1 MYFTTAPNARESART
16 RPGIASL
23 GDDNWDDYGFKT
35 VFHLRCHNG
44 SRGISVGAVKI
55 GSFGMAHGRTSLPT
69 SFEVLE
75 PGFFSLGMDE
85 SYYATLRDEFDDETR
100 LAIFSGLRDAAYDA
114 ELFEQARNE
123 PVMRDSLLRGADAD
137 TVRTQY
143 RRIAQ
148 GGPTLSR
155 FHIRYRKEA
164 SSGSAPTLT
173 LELKVDPDKNPPS
186 NIHAVIG
193 SNGVG
198 KTQLLHDIAQ
208 TTLTPRSRRRHS
220 SLEDMLDHRQQPFTN
235 VVYVSFSAFDA
246 RGPHQVS
253 RAINQ
258 VGDRVDYQYVGLK
271 KDEGEGAK
279 DPSDLRSEFA
289 ECVRR
294 CVEDHPAKARRWRD
308 VLTKLEETDP
318 LFEDLEITR
327 LARSQGQP
335 APGYVFDGLSL
346 EPVEDRP
353 DPEQLFDGLSSGHKI
368 VLLTLA
374 RLVQHTTERTLVLI
388 DEPEGHLHPP
398 LLSTFVRTLSEL
410 LRDRNG
416 IAIIATHSPVVLQET
431 PREAVW
437 ALRRVGDDIR
447 VDHPEI
453 ETFGENVGVIT
464 REIFGL
470 EVRRT
475 GFNRLIQ
482 SLADEGMSF
491 DDILDEFHDQLGAEG
506 RALARSATR
515 RREGGR

>member
-1 MYFTTAPNARESART
+1 M
-16 RPGIASL
+16 
-23 GDDNWDDYGFKT
+23 
-35 VFHLRCHNG
+35 
-44 SRGISVGAVKI
+44 KI
-55 GSFGMAHGRTSLPT
+55 GSFGMEVGRTSLPRR
-69 SFEVLE
+69 FEALE
-75 PGFFSLGMDE
+75 PGFFSLGADE

-100 LAIFSGLRDAAYDA
+100 LAIFSGLRDVAYDA

-123 PVMRDSLLRGADAD
+123 RVMRDSLLRGTDVE

-143 RRIAQ
+143 RRIVQ

-155 FHIRYRKEA
+155 FHVRYQYEA
-164 SSGSAPTLT
+164 LSERTPTLT
-173 LELKVDPDKNPPS
+173 IELKVDPDKNPPS

-198 KTQLLHDIAQ
+198 KTRLLHDIAR
-208 TTLTPRSRRRHS
+208 TTLAQHGRLRRS
-220 SLEDMLDHRQQPFTN
+220 SLEDRLDHRQHPFTN
-235 VVYVSFSAFDA
+235 VVYVSFSAFDP

-253 RAINQ
+253 KAINR
-258 VGDRVDYQYVGLK
+258 VGPGVDYQYVGLK
-271 KDEGEGAK
+271 TADGAGVK
-279 DPSDLRSEFA
+279 NYVALGAEFA
-289 ECVRR
+289 ECVQR
-294 CVEDHPAKARRWRD
+294 CLEDHPAKARRWSG
-308 VLTKLEETDP
+308 VLAKLEETDP
-318 LFEDLEITR
+318 LFEDLEISR
-327 LARSQGQP
+327 LARDQ
-335 APGYVFDGLSL
+335 
-346 EPVEDRP
+346 DRP
-353 DPEQLFDGLSSGHKI
+353 DPEQIFDGLSSGHKI

-437 ALRRVGDDIR
+437 ALRRAGDDLR
-447 VDHPEI
+447 VDQPEI

-482 SLADEGMSF
+482 SLADDGMSF
-491 DDILDEFHDQLGAEG
+491 DEILDEFDDQLGAEG

-515 RREGGR
+515 RRQGGR

>member
-16 RPGIASL
+16 RPGIAWL

-35 VFHLRCHNG
+35 VFHLHCYNG
-44 SRGISVGAVKI
+44 SRSFNVGAVKI
-55 GSFGMAHGRTSLPT
+55 GTFGTEAGRTSLPRR
-69 SFEVLE
+69 FEALE
-75 PGFFSLGMDE
+75 PGFFSLGIDE

-100 LAIFSGLRDAAYDA
+100 LAIFSGLRDVAYNA

-123 PVMRDSLLRGADAD
+123 PVMRESLLRGTDAD

-143 RRIAQ
+143 RRIAH

-155 FHIRYRKEA
+155 FHVHYRQEA
-164 SSGSAPTLT
+164 LSGSAPTLT
-173 LELKVDPDKNPPS
+173 IELTVDPGKNPPS

-198 KTQLLHDIAQ
+198 KTRLLHNIAQ
-208 TTLTPRSRRRHS
+208 TTLTSRGRRRRS
-220 SLEDMLDHRQQPFTN
+220 SLEDRLDHRQHPFTN
-235 VVYVSFSAFDA
+235 VVYVSFSAFDSQ
-246 RGPHQVS
+246 GPHQVS
-253 RAINQ
+253 KAVNQ

-271 KDEGEGAK
+271 TADGAGVK
-279 DPSDLRSEFA
+279 SYAALGSEFA
-289 ECVRR
+289 ACIQR
-294 CVEDHPAKARRWRD
+294 CMEDHPAKARRWSD
-308 VLTKLEETDP
+308 VLAKLEETDP
-318 LFEDLEITR
+318 LFHDLEITR
-327 LARSQGQP
+327 LARAQ
-335 APGYVFDGLSL
+335 
-346 EPVEDRP
+346 DRP
-353 DPEQLFDGLSSGHKI
+353 DPEQVFDGLSSGHKI

-374 RLVQHTTERTLVLI
+374 QLVQHTTERTLVLI
-388 DEPEGHLHPP
+388 DEPEAHLHPP

-410 LRDRNG
+410 LKDRNG
-416 IAIIATHSPVVLQET
+416 IALIATHSPVVLQET

-437 ALRRVGDDIR
+437 ALRRAGDDLR

-482 SLADEGMSF
+482 SLADADMSF
-491 DDILDEFHDQLGAEG
+491 EEILDEFDDQLGAEG

-515 RREGGR
+515 RREGER

>member
-1 MYFTTAPNARESART
+1 VVYFTTAPNARESART
-16 RPGIASL
+16 RPGIAWL
-23 GDDNWDDYGFKT
+23 GDDNWDDFGFKT
-35 VFHLRCHNG
+35 TFQLRCSNG
-44 SRGISVGAVKI
+44 SRGVKVGAVKI
-55 GSFGMAHGRTSLPT
+55 GFFGMEPGRTSLPRH
-69 SFEVLE
+69 FEALDI
-75 PGFFSLGMDE
+75 GFFSLGVDE
-85 SYYATLRDEFDDETR
+85 NYYATLRDEFDDEAR
-100 LAIFSGLRDAAYDA
+100 LAIFSGLRDVAHDA
-114 ELFEQARNE
+114 ELFERARNE
-123 PVMRDSLLRGADAD
+123 PVMRESLLRGTDGD

-143 RRIAQ
+143 RRIVQ

-155 FHIRYRKEA
+155 FHIRYQQEA
-164 SSGSAPTLT
+164 QSGSAPPLT
-173 LELKVDPDKNPPS
+173 IELTVDPGKNPPS

-198 KTQLLHDIAQ
+198 KTHLLHNIGQ
-208 TTLTPRSRRRHS
+208 TTLALSGRLRHS
-220 SLEDMLDHRQQPFTN
+220 SLEDRLDHRQHPFTN
-235 VVYVSFSAFDA
+235 VVYVSFSAFDS

-253 RAINQ
+253 NPPNR

-271 KDEGEGAK
+271 TADGAGVK
-279 DPSDLRSEFA
+279 NYVALGSEFA
-289 ECVRR
+289 ECVQG
-294 CVEDHPAKARRWRD
+294 CMGDHPAKARRWSD
-308 VLTKLEETDP
+308 VLAKLEETDP
-318 LFEDLEITR
+318 LFHDLEITR
-327 LARSQGQP
+327 LARAQGQ
-335 APGYVFDGLSL
+335 
-346 EPVEDRP
+346 P
-353 DPEQLFDGLSSGHKI
+353 DPEQVFDGLSSGHKI

-388 DEPEGHLHPP
+388 DEPEAHLHPP

-410 LRDRNG
+410 LADRNG

-437 ALRRVGDDIR
+437 ALRRAGEDLR

-482 SLADEGMSF
+482 SLANEGLSF
-491 DDILDEFHDQLGAEG
+491 EEILDEFGDQLGAEG

-515 RREGGR
+515 RREGRR

>member
-16 RPGIASL
+16 RPDIAWL

-35 VFHLRCHNG
+35 VFHLRCYNG
-44 SRGISVGAVKI
+44 SRSVDVGAVKI
-55 GSFGMAHGRTSLPT
+55 GSFGMEAGRPSLPRR
-69 SFEVLE
+69 FEALE
-75 PGFFSLGMDE
+75 PGFFSLGRDE
-85 SYYATLRDEFDDETR
+85 TYYATLRDEFDDETR
-100 LAIFSGLRDAAYDA
+100 LAIFAGLRDVAYDA
-114 ELFEQARNE
+114 DLFEQARNE
-123 PVMRDSLLRGADAD
+123 PVMRDSLLRGTDAD

-143 RRIAQ
+143 RRIVQ

-155 FHIRYRKEA
+155 FHVRYRREA
-164 SSGSAPTLT
+164 LSERTPALT

-198 KTQLLHDIAQ
+198 KTRLLHDIAR
-208 TTLTPRSRRRHS
+208 TTLAQRGRLRRS
-220 SLEDMLDHRQQPFTN
+220 SLEDRLDHRQHPFTN
-235 VVYVSFSAFDA
+235 VVYVSFSAFDP
-246 RGPHQVS
+246 RGPHQVR
-253 RAINQ
+253 RAISR
-258 VGDRVDYQYVGLK
+258 VGAGVDYQYVGLK
-271 KDEGEGAK
+271 TADGVGVKSYVALGA
-279 DPSDLRSEFA
+279 EFA
-289 ECVRR
+289 ECVQR
-294 CVEDHPAKARRWRD
+294 CLEDHPAKARRWSD
-308 VLTKLEETDP
+308 VLAKLEETDP

-327 LARSQGQP
+327 LAR
-335 APGYVFDGLSL
+335 D
-346 EPVEDRP
+346 EDP
-353 DPEQLFDGLSSGHKI
+353 LDPEQIFDGLSSGHKI

-416 IAIIATHSPVVLQET
+416 IAIVATHSPVVLQET

-437 ALRRVGDDIR
+437 ALRRAGDDLR

-482 SLADEGMSF
+482 SLADDGMSF
-491 DDILDEFHDQLGAEG
+491 DEILDEFDDQLGAEG

-515 RREGGR
+515 RREGRR

>member
-1 MYFTTAPNARESART
+1 
-16 RPGIASL
+16 
-23 GDDNWDDYGFKT
+23 
-35 VFHLRCHNG
+35 
-44 SRGISVGAVKI
+44 VKI
-55 GSFGMAHGRTSLPT
+55 GSFGMEAGRTSLPRR
-69 SFEVLE
+69 FEALE
-75 PGFFSLGMDE
+75 SGFFSLGTDE

-100 LAIFSGLRDAAYDA
+100 LAIFSGLRDVAYDA

-123 PVMRDSLLRGADAD
+123 PVMRDSLLRGTDAD

-143 RRIAQ
+143 RRIVQ

-155 FHIRYRKEA
+155 FHVRYRQEA
-164 SSGSAPTLT
+164 LSESTPTLT
-173 LELKVDPDKNPPS
+173 IELTVDPDKNPPS

-198 KTQLLHDIAQ
+198 KTRLLHNIAQ
-208 TTLTPRSRRRHS
+208 TTLASRSRLRHS
-220 SLEDMLDHRQQPFTN
+220 SLEDRLDHRQHPLTN
-235 VVYVSFSAFDA
+235 VVYVSFSAFDP

-253 RAINQ
+253 KAVNR
-258 VGDRVDYQYVGLK
+258 VSDRVDYQYVGLK
-271 KDEGEGAK
+271 TADGAGLK
-279 DPSDLRSEFA
+279 SYTALGAEFA
-289 ECVRR
+289 ECVER
-294 CVEDHPAKARRWRD
+294 CSEDHPAKARRWSG
-308 VLTKLEETDP
+308 VLAKLEETDP

-327 LARSQGQP
+327 LARAQG
-335 APGYVFDGLSL
+335 
-346 EPVEDRP
+346 RP
-353 DPEQLFDGLSSGHKI
+353 DPEQIFDGLSSGHKI

-437 ALRRVGDDIR
+437 ALRRAGDDIR

-482 SLADEGMSF
+482 SLADDGMSF
-491 DDILDEFHDQLGAEG
+491 DEILEEFDDQLGAEG

-515 RREGGR
+515 RRVDGR

>member
-16 RPGIASL
+16 RPGIAWL

-35 VFHLRCHNG
+35 VFHLRCYNG
-44 SRGISVGAVKI
+44 TRGVDVGAVKI
-55 GSFGMAHGRTSLPT
+55 GSFDMRGGRTSLPE
-69 SFEVLE
+69 SFEALE
-75 PGFFSLGMDE
+75 PGFFSLGIDE
-85 SYYATLRDEFDDETR
+85 SYYATLRDEFDEETR
-100 LAIFSGLRDAAYDA
+100 LAIFSGLRDVAYDA
-114 ELFEQARNE
+114 ELFEQAHNE
-123 PVMRDSLLRGADAD
+123 RVMQDSLLRGTDAD

-143 RRIAQ
+143 RRIVQ

-155 FHIRYRKEA
+155 FHVRYRQEA
-164 SSGSAPTLT
+164 LSGSTPTLT
-173 LELKVDPDKNPPS
+173 IELTVDPAKNPPS

-198 KTQLLHDIAQ
+198 KTRLLHNIAQ
-208 TTLTPRSRRRHS
+208 TTLASRGKWRHS
-220 SLEDMLDHRQQPFTN
+220 SLEDRLDHRQHPFTN
-235 VVYVSFSAFDA
+235 VVYVSFSAFDSQ
-246 RGPHQVS
+246 GPHQVS
-253 RAINQ
+253 RKVNQ
-258 VGDRVDYQYVGLK
+258 VGGRVDYQYVGLK
-271 KDEGEGAK
+271 TTDGAGVK
-279 DPSDLRSEFA
+279 SYAALGGEFA
-289 ECVRR
+289 ECIER
-294 CVEDHPAKARRWRD
+294 CVEDHPAKTRRWST
-308 VLTKLEETDP
+308 VLAKLEETDP
-318 LFEDLEITR
+318 LFHDLEITR
-327 LARSQGQP
+327 LARAQ
-335 APGYVFDGLSL
+335 
-346 EPVEDRP
+346 DRP
-353 DPEQLFDGLSSGHKI
+353 DPERVFDGLSSGHKI

-437 ALRRVGDDIR
+437 ALRRVGDDLR

-475 GFNRLIQ
+475 GFNRLIKA
-482 SLADEGMSF
+482 LADAGMSF
-491 DDILDEFHDQLGAEG
+491 EEILDEFGDQLGSEG

-515 RREGGR
+515 RHEGGH

>member
-1 MYFTTAPNARESART
+1 MHFTTAPNARESART
-16 RPGIASL
+16 RPGIAWLS
-23 GDDNWDDYGFKT
+23 DDNWDDYGFKT
-35 VFHLRCHNG
+35 TFHLRCYNG
-44 SRGISVGAVKI
+44 NRSVNIGAVKI
-55 GSFGMAHGRTSLPT
+55 GSFGMESGRTSLPRR
-69 SFEVLE
+69 FEALE
-75 PGFFSLGMDE
+75 PRFFSLGIDE

-100 LAIFSGLRDAAYDA
+100 LAIFSGLRDVAYDA
-114 ELFEQARNE
+114 ELFEEARSE
-123 PVMRDSLLRGADAD
+123 SVLRTSLLRGTDVD
-137 TVRTQY
+137 TVCTQY
-143 RRIAQ
+143 RRIAH

-155 FHIRYRKEA
+155 FHVRYRQEA
-164 SSGSAPTLT
+164 MPDTAPTLI

-198 KTQLLHDIAQ
+198 KTRLLHDIAQ
-208 TTLTPRSRRRHS
+208 TTLTPASRRRHS
-220 SLEDMLDHRQQPFTN
+220 SLEDRLQHGPHPFTN
-235 VVYVSFSAFDA
+235 VVYVSFSAFDPQ
-246 RGPHQVS
+246 GPHQV
-253 RAINQ
+253 RKVANR
-258 VGDRVDYQYVGLK
+258 VGDHVDYQYVGLK
-271 KDEGEGAK
+271 TDGGTGVKTYEALG
-279 DPSDLRSEFA
+279 SEFA
-289 ECVRR
+289 ECVQR
-294 CVEDHPAKARRWRD
+294 CVEDHPAKARRWSV

-318 LFEDLEITR
+318 LFSDLGITR
-327 LARSQGQP
+327 LARAQ
-335 APGYVFDGLSL
+335 
-346 EPVEDRP
+346 DRP
-353 DPEQLFDGLSSGHKI
+353 DPKQVFDGLSSGHKI

-431 PREAVW
+431 PRDAVW
-437 ALRRVGDDIR
+437 ALRRAGDDLR

-482 SLADEGMSF
+482 SLAEDGMSF
-491 DDILDEFHDQLGAEG
+491 EDILDEFDDQLGAEG

-515 RREGGR
+515 RLEGER

>member
-1 MYFTTAPNARESART
+1 MHFTTAPNARESARK

-23 GDDNWDDYGFKT
+23 RDDNWDDFGFKT
-35 VFHLRCHNG
+35 VFHLLCNNG
-44 SRGISVGAVKI
+44 SRGINVGAVKI
-55 GSFGMAHGRTSLPT
+55 GFFGMESGRTSLPR
-69 SFEVLE
+69 SFDALE

-100 LAIFSGLRDAAYDA
+100 VAIFSGLRDVAYDA
-114 ELFEQARNE
+114 DLFEQARSE
-123 PVMRDSLLRGADAD
+123 RVMRDSLLRGTDAD

-143 RRIAQ
+143 HRITQ

-155 FHIRYRKEA
+155 FHVRYRQKAPAE
-164 SSGSAPTLT
+164 SAPPLT
-173 LELKVDPDKNPPS
+173 LELTVDPDKNPPS

-198 KTQLLHDIAQ
+198 KTRLLHNIAQ
-208 TTLTPRSRRRHS
+208 TTLAPQGRIRDS
-220 SLEDMLDHRQQPFTN
+220 SLEDRLDHRQHPFTN
-235 VVYVSFSAFDA
+235 VVYVSFSAFDSQ
-246 RGPHQVS
+246 GPHQAR
-253 RAINQ
+253 RAINR
-258 VGDRVDYQYVGLK
+258 VGDHVDYQYVGLK
-271 KDEGEGAK
+271 TADGAGVK
-279 DPSDLRSEFA
+279 SYADLVSEFA
-289 ECVRR
+289 ECVQR
-294 CVEDHPAKARRWRD
+294 CVEDHPAKARRWSET
-308 VLTKLEETDP
+308 LTKLEETDP
-318 LFEDLEITR
+318 LFHDLGITG
-327 LARSQGQP
+327 LACSQ
-335 APGYVFDGLSL
+335 
-346 EPVEDRP
+346 DRP
-353 DPEQLFDGLSSGHKI
+353 DPDYIADGFSLEPAPERPDPEEVFHGLSSGHKI

-374 RLVQHTTERTLVLI
+374 RLVQHTAERTLVLI

-398 LLSTFVRTLSEL
+398 LLSTFVRTVSEL

-416 IAIIATHSPVVLQET
+416 IALIATHSPVVLQET

-437 ALRRVGDDIR
+437 ALRRAGDDLR

-482 SLADEGMSF
+482 SLAEGGMSF
-491 DDILDEFHDQLGAEG
+491 EEILTEFHDQLGAEG

-515 RREGGR
+515 RREGRL

>member
-16 RPGIASL
+16 RPGIAWL

-35 VFHLRCHNG
+35 VFHLRCYNG
-44 SRGISVGAVKI
+44 IRSVDVGAVKI
-55 GSFGMAHGRTSLPT
+55 GSFGMRGGRTSLPE
-69 SFEVLE
+69 SFEALE
-75 PGFFSLGMDE
+75 PGFFSLGIDE

-114 ELFEQARNE
+114 ELFEQAHNE
-123 PVMRDSLLRGADAD
+123 RVMLDSLLRGTDAD

-143 RRIAQ
+143 RRIVQ

-155 FHIRYRKEA
+155 FHVRYRQETL
-164 SSGSAPTLT
+164 SGSTPTLT
-173 LELKVDPDKNPPS
+173 IELTVDPDKNPPS

-198 KTQLLHDIAQ
+198 KTRLLHNIAQ
-208 TTLTPRSRRRHS
+208 TTLASRGKWRHS
-220 SLEDMLDHRQQPFTN
+220 SLEDRLDHRQHPFTN
-235 VVYVSFSAFDA
+235 VVYVSFSAFDSQ
-246 RGPHQVS
+246 GPHQVS
-253 RAINQ
+253 RAVNQ
-258 VGDRVDYQYVGLK
+258 VGGRVEYQYVGLK
-271 KDEGEGAK
+271 TADGAGVK
-279 DPSDLRSEFA
+279 SYAALGAEFA
-289 ECVRR
+289 ECVQR
-294 CVEDHPAKARRWRD
+294 CVGDHPAKARRWSD

-318 LFEDLEITR
+318 LFHDLEITR
-327 LARSQGQP
+327 LAREQDLP
-335 APGYVFDGLSL
+335 DPEYIFDGLSL
-346 EPVEDRP
+346 ERAQDLPS
-353 DPEQLFDGLSSGHKI
+353 PERVFDGLSSGHKI

-374 RLVQHTTERTLVLI
+374 RLVEHTTERTLVLI
-388 DEPEGHLHPP
+388 DEPEAHLHPP

-437 ALRRVGDDIR
+437 ALRRAGDDLR

-470 EVRRT
+470 EIRRT

-482 SLADEGMSF
+482 SLADDGMSF
-491 DDILDEFHDQLGAEG
+491 EEILNEFDDQLGAEG

-515 RREGGR
+515 RREGER

>member
-1 MYFTTAPNARESART
+1 MYFTTAPNAREAART
-16 RPGIASL
+16 RPGIAWI

-35 VFHLRCHNG
+35 VFHLRCYNG
-44 SRGISVGAVKI
+44 SRGVNVGALKI
-55 GSFGMAHGRTSLPT
+55 GSFGMEAGRTPLPRR
-69 SFEVLE
+69 FEALE
-75 PGFFSLGMDE
+75 PGFFSLGIDE
-85 SYYATLRDEFDDETR
+85 NYYATLRDEFDEETR
-100 LAIFSGLRDAAYDA
+100 LAIFSGLRDVAYDA

-123 PVMRDSLLRGADAD
+123 PVMRESLLRGTDAD

-143 RRIAQ
+143 RRIVQ

-155 FHIRYRKEA
+155 FQVRYRQEA
-164 SSGSAPTLT
+164 LAGSAPTLT
-173 LELKVDPDKNPPS
+173 IELTVDPDKNPPS
-186 NIHAVIG
+186 NIHAVTG

-198 KTQLLHDIAQ
+198 KTRLLHNIAQ
-208 TTLTPRSRRRHS
+208 TTLAPRGKWRRN
-220 SLEDMLDHRQQPFTN
+220 SLEDRLDHRQHPFTN
-235 VVYVSFSAFDA
+235 VVYVSFSAFDS

-253 RAINQ
+253 RSVTR

-271 KDEGEGAK
+271 TADGAGVK
-279 DPSDLRSEFA
+279 SYVALGSEFA
-289 ECVRR
+289 ECVQR

-308 VLTKLEETDP
+308 VLAKLEETDP

-327 LARSQGQP
+327 LARAQ
-335 APGYVFDGLSL
+335 
-346 EPVEDRP
+346 DRP
-353 DPEQLFDGLSSGHKI
+353 DPEQVFDGLSSGHKI

-388 DEPEGHLHPP
+388 DEPEAHLHPP

-410 LRDRNG
+410 LGDRNG

-437 ALRRVGDDIR
+437 TLRRAGDDLR

-482 SLADEGMSF
+482 SLADDGMSF
-491 DDILDEFHDQLGAEG
+491 EDILEEFDDQLGAEG

-515 RREGGR
+515 RRESGR

>member
-1 MYFTTAPNARESART
+1 MHFNTAPNARESART
-16 RPGIASL
+16 RPGIAWL
-23 GDDNWDDYGFKT
+23 GDDNWDDYGFRT
-35 VFHLRCHNG
+35 LFRLRCNNDT
-44 SRGISVGAVKI
+44 RGVDVGLVKI
-55 GSFGMAHGRTSLPT
+55 GFFGMQGGRTPLPR
-69 SFEVLE
+69 SFDAL
-75 PGFFSLGMDE
+75 GSNFFSLGSDE

-100 LAIFSGLRDAAYDA
+100 LAIFSALGDTAYDDD
-114 ELFEQARNE
+114 LFERARNE
-123 PVMRDSLLRGADAD
+123 RVMGDSLLRGTDAD

-143 RRIAQ
+143 HRIAH

-155 FHIRYRKEA
+155 FHVRYRQESVFEGEPA
-164 SSGSAPTLT
+164 LT
-173 LELKVDPDKNPPS
+173 LDLTVDPDKNPPS
-186 NIHAVIG
+186 NIHTVIG

-198 KTQLLHDIAQ
+198 KTRLLHDIAQ
-208 TTLTPRSRRRHS
+208 TTLTPHSRRHHS
-220 SLEDMLDHRQQPFTN
+220 VLEDRLAYREQPFTN
-235 VVYVSFSAFDA
+235 VVYVSFSAFDSQRPHKVSNAANRA
-246 RGPHQVS
+246 RPG
-253 RAINQ
+253 
-258 VGDRVDYQYVGLK
+258 VGYQYVGLK
-271 KDEGEGAK
+271 TASGAEVK
-279 DPSDLRSEFA
+279 SYAALGGEFA
-289 ECVRR
+289 DCIQK
-294 CVEDHPAKARRWRD
+294 CVEENPAKARRWGD
-308 VLTKLEETDP
+308 VLAKLEETDS
-318 LFEDLEITR
+318 LFHGLEITR
-327 LARSQGQP
+327 LART
-335 APGYVFDGLSL
+335 
-346 EPVEDRP
+346 EDRP
-353 DPEQLFDGLSSGHKI
+353 DPKQVFDGLSSGHKI

-437 ALRRVGDDIR
+437 ALRRAGDDLR

-482 SLADEGMSF
+482 SLAEAGMSF
-491 DDILDEFHDQLGAEG
+491 EDILAEFDDQLGAEG

-515 RREGGR
+515 RREGER

>member
-1 MYFTTAPNARESART
+1 MYFTTVPNARESART
-16 RPGIASL
+16 RPGIAWL
-23 GDDNWDDYGFKT
+23 EDDNWDDYGFKT
-35 VFHLRCHNG
+35 VFHLHCFNG
-44 SRGISVGAVKI
+44 SRGVNVGAVKI
-55 GSFGMAHGRTSLPT
+55 GSFGMETGRTSLPKR
-69 SFEVLE
+69 FEALE
-75 PGFFSLGMDE
+75 PGFFSLGSDE

-100 LAIFSGLRDAAYDA
+100 LAIFSGLRDVAYDG

-123 PVMRDSLLRGADAD
+123 PVMRESLLRGTDAD

-143 RRIAQ
+143 RRIVR

-155 FHIRYRKEA
+155 FHLRYRQEA
-164 SSGSAPTLT
+164 LSGSAPTLT
-173 LELKVDPDKNPPS
+173 IELTVDPDKNPPS

-198 KTQLLHDIAQ
+198 KTRLLHNIAQ
-208 TTLTPRSRRRHS
+208 TTLASRGQWRHS
-220 SLEDMLDHRQQPFTN
+220 SLEDRLDHRQHPFTN
-235 VVYVSFSAFDA
+235 VVYTSFSAFDSQ
-246 RGPHQVS
+246 GPHQVN
-253 RAINQ
+253 RAADQ
-258 VGDRVDYQYVGLK
+258 VGDRVEYQYVGLK
-271 KDEGEGAK
+271 TADGAGVK
-279 DPSDLRSEFA
+279 SYAALGVEFA
-289 ECVRR
+289 ECVHR
-294 CVEDHPAKARRWRD
+294 CVGDHPAKARRWSD
-308 VLTKLEETDP
+308 VLAKLEETDS
-318 LFEDLEITR
+318 LFHDLEIMQ
-327 LARSQGQP
+327 LARAQN
-335 APGYVFDGLSL
+335 
-346 EPVEDRP
+346 RP
-353 DPEQLFDGLSSGHKI
+353 DPEQVFDGLSSGHKI

-437 ALRRVGDDIR
+437 ALRRAGDDLR

-453 ETFGENVGVIT
+453 ETFGENIGVIT

-482 SLADEGMSF
+482 SLADDGMSF
-491 DDILDEFHDQLGAEG
+491 EDILDEFDDQLGAEA

>member
-1 MYFTTAPNARESART
+1 MHFTTAPNARESART
-16 RPGIASL
+16 RPGIAWL
-23 GDDNWDDYGFKT
+23 GSDNWDDYGFKT
-35 VFHLRCHNG
+35 VFQLRCYNG
-44 SRGISVGAVKI
+44 SRGVNVGAVKI
-55 GSFGMAHGRTSLPT
+55 GSFGMEPGRTSLPKH
-69 SFEVLE
+69 FEALE
-75 PGFFSLGMDE
+75 PGFFSLGIDE

-100 LAIFSGLRDAAYDA
+100 LAVLSGLHDVAYDA

-123 PVMRDSLLRGADAD
+123 PVMRESLLRGIDAD

-143 RRIAQ
+143 RRIVN

-155 FHIRYRKEA
+155 FLIRYRQEA
-164 SSGSAPTLT
+164 LSERAPTLT
-173 LELKVDPDKNPPS
+173 IELTVDPEKNPPS

-198 KTQLLHDIAQ
+198 KTRLLHNIAQ
-208 TTLTPRSRRRHS
+208 TTLTPRGMRRHS
-220 SLEDMLDHRQQPFTN
+220 SLEDRLDHRQHPFTN
-235 VVYVSFSAFDA
+235 VVYVSFSAFDSQ
-246 RGPHQVS
+246 GPHQVS
-253 RAINQ
+253 KAPNR
-258 VGDRVDYQYVGLK
+258 VGDSVDYQYVGLK
-271 KDEGEGAK
+271 TTDGAGVK
-279 DPSDLRSEFA
+279 SYAALGSEFA
-289 ECVRR
+289 ECTQR
-294 CVEDHPAKARRWRD
+294 CVEDHPAKARRWSD

-318 LFEDLEITR
+318 LFHDLEITR
-327 LARSQGQP
+327 LARAQ
-335 APGYVFDGLSL
+335 
-346 EPVEDRP
+346 DRP
-353 DPEQLFDGLSSGHKI
+353 DPEQVFDGLSSGHKI

-410 LRDRNG
+410 LKDRNG

-437 ALRRVGDDIR
+437 ALRRAGDDLR

-482 SLADEGMSF
+482 SLADGGMSF
-491 DDILDEFHDQLGAEG
+491 EDILNEFDDQLGAEG

>member
-1 MYFTTAPNARESART
+1 MHFTTAPNTRESART
-16 RPGIASL
+16 RPGIAWL

-35 VFHLRCHNG
+35 VFHLRCYNG
-44 SRGISVGAVKI
+44 IRGVNVGAVKI
-55 GSFGMAHGRTSLPT
+55 GSFGMEAGRTSLPKR
-69 SFEVLE
+69 FEALE
-75 PGFFSLGMDE
+75 PGFFSLGIDE

-100 LAIFSGLRDAAYDA
+100 LAIFSGLRDVAYDA

-123 PVMRDSLLRGADAD
+123 PVMRESLLRGTDAD

-143 RRIAQ
+143 RRIVN

-155 FHIRYRKEA
+155 FHVRYRQEA
-164 SSGSAPTLT
+164 LSESAPTLT
-173 LELKVDPDKNPPS
+173 IELTVDPEKNPPS

-198 KTQLLHDIAQ
+198 KTRLLHNIAQ
-208 TTLTPRSRRRHS
+208 TTLTPRGMRRHS
-220 SLEDMLDHRQQPFTN
+220 SLEDRLDHRQHPFTN
-235 VVYVSFSAFDA
+235 VVYVSFSAFDSQ
-246 RGPHQVS
+246 GPHQVS
-253 RAINQ
+253 KAPNR

-271 KDEGEGAK
+271 TADGAGVK
-279 DPSDLRSEFA
+279 SYAALGSEFA
-289 ECVRR
+289 ECIQR
-294 CVEDHPAKARRWRD
+294 CVEDHPARARRWSG
-308 VLTKLEETDP
+308 VLAKLEETDP
-318 LFEDLEITR
+318 LFHDLEITR
-327 LARSQGQP
+327 LARAQ
-335 APGYVFDGLSL
+335 
-346 EPVEDRP
+346 DRP
-353 DPEQLFDGLSSGHKI
+353 DPEQVFDGLSSGHKI

-437 ALRRVGDDIR
+437 ALRRVGDDLR
-447 VDHPEI
+447 VDHPEV

-482 SLADEGMSF
+482 SLADDGMSF
-491 DDILDEFHDQLGAEG
+491 EDILAEFDDQLGAEG
-506 RALARSATR
+506 RALARFATR
-515 RREGGR
+515 RREGER

>member
-1 MYFTTAPNARESART
+1 MHFTTAPNARESARNH
-16 RPGIASL
+16 PGIAWL

-35 VFHLRCHNG
+35 LFRLRCNNG
-44 SRGISVGAVKI
+44 SRGVDVGLVKI
-55 GSFGMAHGRTSLPT
+55 GFFGMQAGRTPLPR
-69 SFEVLE
+69 SFDAL
-75 PGFFSLGMDE
+75 GSDFFSLGNDE

-100 LAIFSGLRDAAYDA
+100 QAIFSALRDTAYDDD
-114 ELFEQARNE
+114 LFERARNE
-123 PVMRDSLLRGADAD
+123 RVMHDSLLRGADAE

-143 RRIAQ
+143 RRIAN

-155 FHIRYRKEA
+155 FHVRYRQEPLSESEPA
-164 SSGSAPTLT
+164 LT
-173 LELKVDPDKNPPS
+173 IDLTVDPDKNPPS

-198 KTQLLHDIAQ
+198 KTRLLHDIAQ
-208 TTLTPRSRRRHS
+208 TTLTPRSRRRHRV
-220 SLEDMLDHRQQPFTN
+220 LDDRLNYDERPFTN
-235 VVYVSFSAFDA
+235 VVYVSFSAFDSQ
-246 RGPHQVS
+246 GPHKVHNVS
-253 RAINQ
+253 NRTRPG
-258 VGDRVDYQYVGLK
+258 VGYQYVGLK
-271 KDEGEGAK
+271 SDDVASVKSYAALGE
-279 DPSDLRSEFA
+279 EFA
-289 ECVRR
+289 DCTKKCV
-294 CVEDHPAKARRWRD
+294 DDNPAKARRWGA
-308 VLTKLEETDP
+308 VLAQLEDTDP
-318 LFEDLEITR
+318 LFQGLEITR
-327 LARSQGQP
+327 LAR
-335 APGYVFDGLSL
+335 
-346 EPVEDRP
+346 VEDRP
-353 DPEQLFDGLSSGHKI
+353 DPKQVFDGLSSGHKI

-437 ALRRVGDDIR
+437 ALRRVGDDLR

-482 SLADEGMSF
+482 SLAEAGMSF
-491 DDILDEFHDQLGAEG
+491 EDILDEFDDQLGAEG

-515 RREGGR
+515 RREGER

>member
-16 RPGIASL
+16 RPGIAWL

-35 VFHLRCHNG
+35 TFQLRCYNG
-44 SRGISVGAVKI
+44 SRGVNVGAVKI
-55 GSFGMAHGRTSLPT
+55 GSFGMATGRTSVP
-69 SFEVLE
+69 SRFEALE
-75 PGFFSLGMDE
+75 PGFFSLGIDE

-100 LAIFSGLRDAAYDA
+100 LAILSGLRDVAYDA
-114 ELFEQARNE
+114 ELFERARTE
-123 PVMRDSLLRGADAD
+123 PVMRDSLLRGTDAD

-143 RRIAQ
+143 RRIVQ

-155 FHIRYRKEA
+155 FHVRYRQEA
-164 SSGSAPTLT
+164 LAERAPTLT
-173 LELKVDPDKNPPS
+173 IELTVDPDTNPPS

-198 KTQLLHDIAQ
+198 KTHLLHDIAQ
-208 TTLTPRSRRRHS
+208 TTLASRGKWRHS
-220 SLEDMLDHRQQPFTN
+220 SLEDRLDHRQHPFTN
-235 VVYVSFSAFDA
+235 VVYVSFSAFDSQ
-246 RGPHQVS
+246 GPHQAS
-253 RAINQ
+253 RAANR
-258 VGDRVDYQYVGLK
+258 VGDRVEYQYVGLK
-271 KDEGEGAK
+271 TADGAGAK
-279 DPSDLRSEFA
+279 SYATLGSEFA
-289 ECVRR
+289 ECIQR
-294 CVEDHPAKARRWRD
+294 CVEDHPAKARRWSD
-308 VLTKLEETDP
+308 VLAKLEETDP
-318 LFEDLEITR
+318 LFHDLDITR
-327 LARSQGQP
+327 LAR
-335 APGYVFDGLSL
+335 AH
-346 EPVEDRP
+346 DRP
-353 DPEQLFDGLSSGHKI
+353 DPEQVFDGLSSGHKI

-437 ALRRVGDDIR
+437 ALRRAGDDLR

-482 SLADEGMSF
+482 SLADDGMSF
-491 DDILDEFHDQLGAEG
+491 DEILDEFDDQLGAEG